1 MPTFN
6 NFKAALSRRIAGTPH
21 RLEEYSQTIAVE
33 TGKAKAGT
41 RAFVQFA
48 PIVNEKGN
56 GKSLKGIYVRYGR
69 TGRKARGTGIG
80 TEQRKIGRNAA
91 HNLNLT
97 LYQVSQNL
105 EKLVPGQTPISGKIM
120 KKLGAVPASEI
131 PGHPSRN
138 KNTYKFKIPPPARP
152 KRLSFSKSAQ

>member
-6 NFKAALSRRIAGTPH
+6 NFKAALSRRVAGTPH
-21 RLEEYSQTIAVE
+21 RLEEYSHTISE
-33 TGKAKAGT
+33 ESGESKKGT
-41 RAFVQFA
+41 RSYVQYA
-48 PIVNEKGN
+48 PLANEKGN
-56 GKSLKGIYVRYGR
+56 LQGIYVHYGR
-69 TGRKARGTGIG
+69 TGKRARGTGIG

-91 HNLNLT
+91 HNLQLT

-131 PGHPSRN
+131 PGHPS
-138 KNTYKFKIPPPARP
+138 KSKEPYKFKIPPPSP
-152 KRLSFSKSAQ
+152 KRLSYGKRASTQ